1 MEANTNE
8 DLALQLQRYQRLLES
23 TQAVPW
29 EASLP
34 DWRFTYIGPQIVD
47 ILGYTV
53 EQWQEPDFWVQHLH
67 PEDREWAMQYCQD
80 SVSRLEDHEFE
91 YRMIANDGRVVW
103 FRDIVNVIHEDNK
116 TVTLHGFMFDVT
128 ERKQIEQ
135 VMRTMASTGSS
146 LDINEFYKICVKNL
160 AMVYNSKYAFIGLLQ
175 ESNQDVRTVAV
186 WSGKD
191 YAENFEYNLD
201 GTPCKEI
208 LNREKELI
216 PKDASL
222 LYRDDELLVNMQIH
236 SYFGA
241 PLITSDGKTIG
252 LVSVMDIN
260 PMVLTTL
267 TSPILS
273 IFATRIAI
281 ETERQIA
288 INSLTYSQN
297 ALTQAQ
303 HIAHIGSFEYD
314 RKKDKFFWSNEALSI
329 LNWTE
334 KNQTT
339 NDLSHYCE
347 LIDNKDRE
355 DFLILLDELF
365 NNKEFIE
372 HEHRLLLDGKNR
384 HIEFRAHHYFDNIK
398 QRNILIGTIHD
409 VTERYEYEQ
418 ELQKMAN
425 FDSLTGLPNRWML
438 NQKLHDA
445 IEAAKSSGI
454 SFCLALLDL
463 DGFKEVNDTLGHFA
477 GDKLLRQTKPR
488 FENLLREHD
497 YIARLGGDEF
507 AIIFYPIS
515 QVSEAE
521 QLVNCVHAS
530 FTEPFELEKSKIQVG
545 ASIGISVYP
554 DHGKESSELLRHAD
568 VAMYQAKELH
578 SGHSVY
584 DAERDPYGPRR
595 LALINDIRGAIEDEQ
610 LLVYYQPKIDTV
622 TGLVKGVEALVRWQ
636 HPVHGFIPPNEF
648 IPFCEVSDVIHDLTD
663 YVVVKSLNDTLAW
676 NKAGLDIKVS
686 VNIAARNLMNHSLS
700 EQIQAALTKTSASA
714 SILQLEITENDL
726 MHDPERAKTTV
737 KKLSEMGVGLTI
749 DDFGTGYSSL
759 SYLKHLRVQELKIDQ
774 SFVIDM
780 LKDENDAVI
789 VRSIIDLAHSLGLQ
803 VTSEGVES
811 ANILKQL
818 LSYGCEHAQGF
829 HIARPM
835 PATELTSWLKS
846 FNYQKLFEKT

>member
-1 MEANTNE
+1 METRTDD

-23 TQAVPW
+23 TQAIPW

-53 EQWQEPDFWVQHLH
+53 EQWQEPGFWVQHLH
-67 PEDREWAMQYCQD
+67 PEDQEWAAQYCQD
-80 SVSRLEDHEFE
+80 AVNRLEDHEFE
-91 YRMIANDGRVVW
+91 YRMIAKDGRVVW
-103 FRDIVNVIHEDNK
+103 FRDIVNLIHEGNK
-116 TVTLHGFMFDVT
+116 VVAVHGFMFDVT
-128 ERKQIEQ
+128 ERKQIEL
-135 VMRTMASTGSS
+135 VMRTMARTGSS

-160 AMVYNSKYAFIGLLQ
+160 ALVYNSKYAFIGLLQ
-175 ESNQDVRTVAV
+175 ESKQDVRTMAV
-186 WSGKD
+186 WADKD
-191 YAENFEYNLD
+191 YAENFEYNLE

-216 PKDASL
+216 PKDASM
-222 LYRDDELLVNMQIH
+222 LYRDDQMLVSMQID

-252 LVSVMDIN
+252 LVSVMDVN
-260 PMVLTTL
+260 PMDLTTL

-273 IFATRIAI
+273 LFATRIAI
-281 ETERQIA
+281 ETERQLA

-303 HIAHIGSFEYD
+303 YIAHIGSFECD
-314 RKKDKFFWSNEALSI
+314 REKDRFFWSKEALNI
-329 LNWTE
+329 LNWP
-334 KNQTT
+334 KANQTT
-339 NDLSHYCE
+339 NNLDHYSE
-347 LIDNKDRE
+347 LIDEKDRGE
-355 DFLILLDELF
+355 FLGLLEELLHH
-365 NNKEFIE
+365 KEFIE
-372 HEHRLLLDGKNR
+372 HEHRILLGKEYR

-409 VTERYEYEQ
+409 VTERYRHEQ
-418 ELQKMAN
+418 ALQKMAN

-438 NQKLHDA
+438 NQKLHA
-445 IEAAKSSGI
+445 SIEEANSNGV
-454 SFCLALLDL
+454 SFSLALLDL

-477 GDKLLRQTKPR
+477 GDHLLRQLKPR

-507 AIIFYPIS
+507 AIIFYP
-515 QVSEAE
+515 VSDAGEAE
-521 QLVNCVHAS
+521 KLVNRVHNT
-530 FTEPFELEKSKIQVG
+530 FTEPFNLEKSKIQVG

-554 DHGKESSELLRHAD
+554 IHGKDSSELLRHAD
-568 VAMYQAKELH
+568 VAMYQAKENH

-584 DAERDPYGPRR
+584 HPERDPYGPRR

-610 LLVYYQPKIDTV
+610 LLVYYQPKIDTL

-636 HPVHGFIPPNEF
+636 HPIHGFIPPNEF

-663 YVVVKSLNDTLAW
+663 YVVLSSLNDTLAW
-676 NKAGLDIKVS
+676 NKAGFDLKVS
-686 VNIAARNLMNHSLS
+686 VNIAVRNLMNHSLP
-700 EQIQAALTKTSASA
+700 EQIQEALAKSTAPS

-726 MHDPERAKTTV
+726 MHDPERAKLTV
-737 KKLSEMGVGLTI
+737 EQLCNMGVGLTI

-774 SFVIDM
+774 SFVRDM
-780 LKDENDAVI
+780 LEDENDAVI

-803 VTSEGVES
+803 VTAEGVES
-811 ANILKQL
+811 ADTLKQL
-818 LSYGCEHAQGF
+818 LGYGCELAQGF
-829 HIARPM
+829 YIARPM
-835 PATELTSWLKS
+835 PATELTTWLKS
-846 FNYQKLFEKT
+846 FNYQNLSQTS